1 MYHRLLSFLK
11 KLITDTNSTFITL
24 LKIMVPAIII
34 IKVLEMVGAVTW
46 LGEVLDPAMSLLG
59 LPGEAGL
66 VWATCVL
73 GNIFAALV
81 IFFTQVDYGA
91 LNVMQVTILGSMM
104 LIAHALIIEGAIA
117 KKTGLSWR
125 LTLLL
130 RIVGAIVFGW
140 LIKITCTY
148 FGMLQETVVLNYI
161 PESSVNQTFFEWVL
175 GQLYGLL
182 LVYFILMGLIG
193 LIKFMNRSGLNTFL
207 ERLMAPVLH
216 KIGIGERA
224 ASMTL
229 IGMTLGLTY
238 GGGLLIHESK
248 KETISKRDIFLS
260 ICLIS
265 LCHSLIE
272 DTLIIMLMGVNFSV
286 IVFFRLLYS
295 LMVVFVIDR
304 VTRG

>member
-1 MYHRLLSFLK
+1 
-11 KLITDTNSTFITL
+11 
-24 LKIMVPAIII
+24 MVPAIII
-34 IKVLEMVGAVTW
+34 IKILEMAGAVTW
-46 LGEVLDPAMSLLG
+46 LGEVMDPAMGFLG

-81 IFFTQVDYGA
+81 IFFTQVDYGSF
-91 LNVMQVTILGSMM
+91 NVMQVTILGSMM
-104 LIAHALIIEGAIA
+104 LIAHALLIEGAIA
-117 KKTGLSWR
+117 KKTGLSWG

-130 RIVGAIVFGW
+130 RIGGAILFGW
-140 LIKITCTY
+140 LIKITCSY
-148 FGMLQETVVLNYI
+148 FGILQQPVVLDFI
-161 PESSVNQTFFEWVL
+161 PQSSGEQTLSEWAL
-175 GQLYGLL
+175 GQLYGLF
-182 LVYFILMGLIG
+182 LVYLILMSLIALVKVMNRIG
-193 LIKFMNRSGLNTFL
+193 LNALL

-229 IGMTLGLTY
+229 IGMTIGLTY

-272 DTLIIMLMGVNFSV
+272 DTLIIMLMGVNLSV
-286 IVFFRLLYS
+286 IVFFRLLYA
-295 LMVVFVIDR
+295 LAVVFVINR
-304 VTRG
+304 LTRGSISRG